1 MAVLGRLVRLRRRR
15 RGLVANETGA
25 VAIEFAF
32 ICPILL
38 AFVGGI
44 VEGSLLLYT
53 WGNME
58 HLSRQAARAVAIGAA
73 TDAQAISF
81 VNTKMQSSLG
91 KLAVTTAVV
100 TSAGATPLENQ
111 VTVRVT
117 VTGAQLAR
125 MLPFGIFRLTNL
137 ESTVSLRLET

>member
-1 MAVLGRLVRLRRRR
+1 MTFVAALLRRSGLVRDE
-15 RGLVANETGA
+15 NGA

-32 ICPILL
+32 LCPILL

-53 WGNME
+53 WSNME

-73 TDAQAISF
+73 TQTQAVNF
-81 VNTKMQSSLG
+81 VTTKMQSSLG
-91 KLAVTTAVV
+91 SLTATTTVV
-100 TSAGATPLENQ
+100 TSTGTNPFENQ

-117 VTGAQLAR
+117 VTGTQLAR
-125 MLPFGIFRLTNL
+125 MLPFGIFRLANL

>member
-1 MAVLGRLVRLRRRR
+1 MLGRLVRLRLPRK
-15 RGLVANETGA
+15 GLVANETGA

-73 TDAQAISF
+73 TDAQAINF

-91 KLAVTTAVV
+91 KLIVTTAVA
-100 TSAGATPLENQ
+100 TSNGATPLENQ